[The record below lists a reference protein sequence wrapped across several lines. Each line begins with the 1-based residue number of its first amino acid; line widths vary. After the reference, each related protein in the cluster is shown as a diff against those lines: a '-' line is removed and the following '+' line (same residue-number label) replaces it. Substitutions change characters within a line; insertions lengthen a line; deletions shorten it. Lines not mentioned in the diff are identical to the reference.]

1 MTDKNYQFFMK
12 ANVDQ
17 YIGEW
22 VAICDQRIV
31 SHGKN
36 VKKVFEEAKKK
47 YPKERPLL
55 TRIPEKE
62 TMIF

>member
-1 MTDKNYQFFMK
+1 MK
-12 ANVDQ
+12 ANVDP

-22 VAICDQRIV
+22 VAICNQKII

-36 VKKVFEEAKKK
+36 VKKVFEESKKK
-47 YPKERPLL
+47 CPKERPLMV
-55 TRIPEKE
+55 RVPNKE

>member
-1 MTDKNYQFFMK
+1 MTNYHFFMK
-12 ANVDQ
+12 TNLDQ
-17 YIGEW
+17 YIGQWIAVCHEK
-22 VAICDQRIV
+22 IV

-36 VKKVFEEAKKK
+36 VKKVFQEAKEKCPREK
-47 YPKERPLL
+47 PLL